1 MVTLIADSGSTKTDW
16 ALLIPAMYGKPA
28 RITRITSQGISPIH
42 QSDNEIQ
49 RILSSELLPHLSI
62 ENVSHVYFYG
72 SGVRPEKEAPMA
84 QVLREALSCAEVVE
98 AHSDLLGAA
107 RALCGHNYGIS
118 SILGTGANSCLYDG
132 NRIVEKTTALGYIL
146 GDEGSGAVLGKRF
159 LHDLYSGLLSK
170 EIKEDFETK
179 MKMSLP
185 QVIERVYRQPL
196 ANRFLASLATFIH
209 EHIDDAGV
217 EALVRQNFEDFLDV
231 HVKPFG
237 RDYLPLSFVGSIAH
251 YFADQLTEVVESED
265 YTMGTILQNPIE
277 GLITYHQAE

>member
-107 RALCGHNYGIS
+107 RALCGHNYGIA

-132 NRIVEKTTALGYIL
+132 SRIVEKTTALGYIL

-170 EIKEDFETK
+170 EIKEDFEKK
-179 MKMSLP
+179 MKLSLP
-185 QVIERVYRQPL
+185 QIIDRVYRQPL

>member
-1 MVTLIADSGSTKTDW
+1 
-16 ALLIPAMYGKPA
+16 MYGKPA
-28 RITRITSQGISPIH
+28 SVTRIASQGINPIH
-42 QSDNEIQ
+42 QSDNEIRQ
-49 RILSSELLPHLSI
+49 ILLSELLPHLSI

-107 RALCGHNYGIS
+107 RAVCGRNYGIA

-132 NRIVEKTTALGYIL
+132 ARIVEKTTALGYIL

-159 LHDLYSGLLSK
+159 LHDLYSGILSK
-170 EIKEDFETK
+170 EIKDDFEKK
-179 MKMSLP
+179 MKLSLP
-185 QVIERVYRQPL
+185 QIIDRIYRQPL

-209 EHIDDAGV
+209 DHIDDAGV
-217 EALVRQNFEDFLDV
+217 EALVKHNFEDFIRV
-231 HVKPFG
+231 HVVPFG

-251 YFADQLTEVVESED
+251 FFADQLTEVVEAEE
-265 YTMGTILQNPIE
+265 YTMGTILHSPIE
-277 GLITYHQAE
+277 GLINYHQA